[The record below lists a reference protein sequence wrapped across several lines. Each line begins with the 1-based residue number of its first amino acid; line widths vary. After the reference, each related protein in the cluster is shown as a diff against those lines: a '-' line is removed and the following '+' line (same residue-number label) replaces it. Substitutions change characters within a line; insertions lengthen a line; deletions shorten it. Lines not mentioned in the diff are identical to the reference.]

1 MQQVGQPARHRVT
14 VLAHPDPRGDRVAD
28 HDDPEQ
34 VATAADLT
42 AGPGGLGEPLDPAS
56 HPPALEHDDGQ
67 EGEHP
72 GPAQLIG

>member
-1 MQQVGQPARHRVT
+1 MLADPHARRDRVT
-14 VLAHPDPRGDRVAD
+14 D

-34 VATAADLT
+34 VTTAADLAT
-42 AGPGGLGEPLDPAS
+42 GPGGLGQPLDRTT
-56 HPPALEHDDGQ
+56 HPSALEHDDRQ